1 MYFEDREI
9 ENVTEATTGW
19 VGLQY
24 KEGAEIPTEVI
35 HKDEW
40 EAGKSEESSKDRQA
54 IFVKGSK
61 NIQQQILDTLE
72 SFKVRFQEVG
82 LLFDLINQAMGKT
95 RDKIINACYGTK
107 DWMSELTVDMLGD
120 SPAVEGEENPHALA
134 VYEALKERGVP
145 IKEVGRVLQ
154 TAGNLVNRAQVQRL
168 EKEIGRPMR
177 FWRMD
182 DLAQYIELKSYDS
195 NQEDPQRIQSD
206 PGGEVNS
213 QGPDHKADDGSSGQ
227 EDAQGGP
234 GTPEPL
240 PSS

>member
-72 SFKVRFQEVG
+72 SFKVRFQ
-82 LLFDLINQAMGKT
+82 
-95 RDKIINACYGTK
+95 
-107 DWMSELTVDMLGD
+107 
-120 SPAVEGEENPHALA
+120 
-134 VYEALKERGVP
+134 
-145 IKEVGRVLQ
+145 
-154 TAGNLVNRAQVQRL
+154 
-168 EKEIGRPMR
+168 
-177 FWRMD
+177 
-182 DLAQYIELKSYDS
+182 
-195 NQEDPQRIQSD
+195 
-206 PGGEVNS
+206 
-213 QGPDHKADDGSSGQ
+213 
-227 EDAQGGP
+227 
-234 GTPEPL
+234 
-240 PSS
+240 